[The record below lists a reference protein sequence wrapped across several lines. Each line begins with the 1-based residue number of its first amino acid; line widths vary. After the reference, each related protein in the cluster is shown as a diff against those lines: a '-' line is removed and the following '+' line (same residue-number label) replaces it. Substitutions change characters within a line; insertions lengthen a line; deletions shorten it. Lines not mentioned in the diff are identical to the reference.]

1 MEMQKEIWICG
12 SRYGNAEGDMDMRKE
27 TGHAEE
33 DMDMR
38 KEIRTCGRRWKYAT
52 AQKGVTKLMFM
63 ALRSDG
69 G

>member
-1 MEMQKEIWICG
+1 MDMQKEIWICG
-12 SRYGNAEGDMDMRKE
+12 SRYGNAEGDMDMRK
-27 TGHAEE
+27 
-33 DMDMR
+33 
-38 KEIRTCGRRWKYAT
+38 KIWTCGRRWKYAT